1 MHVPFQTKLH
11 NYQSKLEKPSPP
23 NAKSWNGLK
32 RSIAGNLKKNYF
44 RGYADHAYALLGYH
58 QSQGR
63 LRS

>member
-1 MHVPFQTKLH
+1 MYLFRQ
-11 NYQSKLEKPSPP
+11 NYTIISQNWKNQIPP

-44 RGYADHAYALLGYH
+44 RGYADHAYALLRYH